1 MGWGFTVP
9 FFPIVGFLGL
19 IVGLGLRVQLWH
31 VLGITVTVEFFTWV
45 NEVFHRPGWPTRPCL
60 QVLFCVFGCVV
71 EAKYSKK
78 SQVIRQQVHL
88 CVYCDPPNQWYT
100 VCDMKSIIVR
110 WVDVLTSWAFLSANR
125 VLEMLYLFGGKA
137 IKLRVGAQLVSHE
150 QNRIKWCHFASR
162 LGSAVSMS
170 KWKQFGN
177 NFSAWKIQLFLVY

>member
-78 SQVIRQQVHL
+78 SQVTRQQVHL
-88 CVYCDPPNQWYT
+88 CVYCHPPNQWYT
-100 VCDMKSIIVR
+100 VCDM
-110 WVDVLTSWAFLSANR
+110 SANR
-125 VLEMLYLFGGKA
+125 KLEMFYLFSGKA
-137 IKLRVGAQLVSHE
+137 NWERELNLFPMKKITSSDVILCPDWAGLSVRQNESSLVIMFLHGKSHS
-150 QNRIKWCHFASR
+150 C
-162 LGSAVSMS
+162 
-170 KWKQFGN
+170 
-177 NFSAWKIQLFLVY
+177 